1 MLTTTHG
8 KVLEYLGMT
17 IVYTTKGKVKISIYK
32 YIEKMLNELA
42 LDKGGTLKTLA
53 SKHLFNVNKEAKK
66 FAATI
71 P

>member
-1 MLTTTHG
+1 M
-8 KVLEYLGMT
+8 
-17 IVYTTKGKVKISIYK
+17 KISIYK
-32 YIEKMLNELA
+32 YIEKILNELA
-42 LDKGGTLKTLA
+42 PDTGGTLKTLA